1 MSYTIIGN
9 SAAAI
14 GAVEAIRSQDDTGEI
29 VIVSREK
36 YRAYSRPL
44 ITYLLAGHVDESRM
58 YYRDEDFY
66 ERKGVRT
73 ILGREVCELDV
84 PEQRLVL
91 DDGSKLDFE
100 KLLIATGGSAI
111 MPQVDGSQ
119 LNGVFTLMG
128 WDDARAVQEYLETYS
143 VSRVVVIGGGL
154 IGLKA
159 AEAFDEL
166 GLEVT
171 VIELMDRIMSANFDQ
186 KASEI
191 VQRRLAQKGIA
202 LVTGNTVERILQ
214 YKNRIGGV
222 VLKDHR
228 RIECQMVVFGIG
240 VRPNISLVENTPIQ
254 TAKGILVD
262 EHMQTAVENIYA
274 AGDVVEV
281 RDILL
286 NKMRPIAIWP
296 NAYKQGWVAGCNM
309 AGGCKAYPGSFAM
322 NSIQLFDV
330 PTISVGILEAEE
342 NGLEVLKH
350 FDRKRDAYKK
360 VVLRDGVIVGA
371 ILVRDIDRAGIYTGL
386 IRDQMDVSSFRDVL
400 LSEDFGLISLPKE
413 YRKHLVEGEGVY
425 L

>member
-58 YYRDEDFY
+58 YYRDDGFY

-84 PEQRLVL
+84 LERRLVM
-91 DDGSKLDFE
+91 DDGSQLNFE
-100 KLLIATGGSAI
+100 KLLIATGGSAVV
-111 MPQVDGSQ
+111 PQVDGSQ
-119 LNGVFTLMG
+119 LKGVFTLMG
-128 WDDARAVQEYLETYS
+128 WDDARAIQEYLETYS

-171 VIELMDRIMSANFDQ
+171 IIELMD
-186 KASEI
+186 
-191 VQRRLAQKGIA
+191 L
-202 LVTGNTVERILQ
+202 
-214 YKNRIGGV
+214 GGV

-254 TAKGILVD
+254 TAQGIQVD
-262 EHMQTAVENIYA
+262 EHMQTAVEDVYA

-286 NKMRPIAIWP
+286 NKVRPIAIWP

-330 PTISVGILEAEE
+330 PTISVGIMQAEE

-371 ILVRDIDRAGIYTGL
+371 ILVRDIDRACTS
-386 IRDQMDVSSFRDVL
+386 R
-400 LSEDFGLISLPKE
+400 
-413 YRKHLVEGEGVY
+413 
-425 L
+425 